1 MNIFV
6 DWGMLNVIESNKKQW
21 KTMKRI
27 TRDLKFQYEN
37 KTKLKYCRKEEK
49 KDYEYGMQ
57 K

>member
-6 DWGMLNVIESNKKQW
+6 DWGMLNVIEGNKKQW

-27 TRDLKFQYEN
+27 TRDLKFQNEN
-37 KTKLKYCRKEEK
+37 KTKLKYCREEEK
-49 KDYEYGMQ
+49 KNYEYGMQ